1 MDKVFNRGIR
11 VNVPSTK
18 SAFYV
23 NGVAV
28 IGYDRS
34 ITAVSLTVGGVAV
47 FSSTGALLAGAST
60 KLSQNLIKG
69 RLKLDVRPTGGT
81 TEDYAFQIRSESGK
95 TTGSHWGIDSETHLK
110 ATGAANI
117 MGVRGVA
124 VVDATYTATAVT
136 FIGTY
141 GQVRA
146 DGTIA
151 GGGSMMAGL
160 YGLVEASAAIE
171 ASHVASAWLDS
182 HQDNA
187 VTGEHELLYMTNNG
201 AATMDQA
208 IFIYPGNK
216 ISHLFTIDPTDTGL
230 VDDATGQ
237 TLTPIKKINVKID
250 GTTYVIHAGTSA

>member
-11 VNVPSTK
+11 INVPSSR
-18 SAFYV
+18 SALYV
-23 NGVAV
+23 NDVAV
-28 IGYDRS
+28 IGYDGS
-34 ITAVSLTVGGVAV
+34 VKVNGISV
-47 FSSTGALLAGAST
+47 FSSTGALTAGATT
-60 KLSQNLIKG
+60 KLSQNLVRG

-81 TEDYAFQIRSESGK
+81 TEDYALQIRSESGK

-124 VVDATYTATAVT
+124 VVDSTYTATAVT

-151 GGGSMMAGL
+151 GSGSMMAGL
-160 YGLVEASAAIE
+160 YGLVEASAAIT
-171 ASHVASAWLDS
+171 ASHVCSAWLDS
-182 HQDNA
+182 HQANA

-201 AATMDQA
+201 AAQMDQA
-208 IFIYPGNK
+208 IFLYPGNK
-216 ISHLFTIDPTDTGL
+216 ITHLLTIDPTDDGL
-230 VDDATGQ
+230 VADATGK
-237 TLTPIKKINVKID
+237 TLTPIKAINVKID
-250 GTTYVIHAGTSA
+250 GTTYVIVAGTVA